1 MWLDGG
7 GRNRE
12 HLGALSFRGPRTHVW
27 LQGLE
32 KGVGKV
38 PLPTPPP
45 QWVKTQKAVLPKWGG
60 PNKRDI
66 GGA

>member
-7 GRNRE
+7 RNRK
-12 HLGALSFRGPRTHVW
+12 HLGALSFRGPWTHLW
-27 LQGLE
+27 LQELK

-66 GGA
+66 GGG